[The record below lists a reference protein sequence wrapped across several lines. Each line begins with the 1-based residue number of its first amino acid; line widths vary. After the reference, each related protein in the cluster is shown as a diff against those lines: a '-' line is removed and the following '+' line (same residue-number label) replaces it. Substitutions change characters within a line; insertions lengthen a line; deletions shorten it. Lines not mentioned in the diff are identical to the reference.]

1 MSKRYIYK
9 VVVKNGDKVR
19 TVLSVRAIADMRF
32 VKRWY
37 YQIYQQKDGDVFV
50 ICSDEEAVWEARRGG
65 KDSKQVFLMGIT
77 LLK

>member
-37 YQIYQQKDGDVFV
+37 YQKYQQKDGDVFV
-50 ICSDEEAVWEARRGG
+50 ICSDEEAVWEVVRGCQ
-65 KDSKQVFLMGIT
+65 KSEPKKI
-77 LLK
+77 

>member
-19 TVLSVRAIADMRF
+19 TVLSVRAIADMRL

-37 YQIYQQKDGDVFV
+37 YQKYQQKDGDVFV
-50 ICSDEEAVWEARRGG
+50 ICSDEEAVWEVMRETHEN
-65 KDSKQVFLMGIT
+65 KQSSLHV
-77 LLK
+77 

>member
-19 TVLSVRAIADMRF
+19 MVLSVRAIADMRS

-37 YQIYQQKDGDVFV
+37 YQKYQQKDSDVFV
-50 ICSDEEAVWEARRGG
+50 ICSDDEAVWEAVRGCLISEP
-65 KDSKQVFLMGIT
+65 KKI
-77 LLK
+77 